1 MIEVFDPIIG
11 EEEIEAV
18 VAALRRGEIS
28 GSFGESIPR
37 FEEEFAA
44 YCGCKYGVAVS
55 SGSTALHIAV
65 AAAGIGAGDEVLIS
79 ASTNIA
85 TALAVVH
92 NGALPV
98 PVDSEEITWNLN
110 LDLIED
116 LITERTKAIIPVH
129 LYGHP
134 VDMDRLMEIARRHNL
149 LVIEDCAESHGA
161 TCRGQMTGSFGDMAC
176 FSFYAN
182 KVITTGEGGM
192 ITTNNEQLAERL
204 RLLRNLAFTK
214 PRFRHEEAGFNFRMT
229 GYQAAMGVAQLAKI
243 DNILSEKRRLAHTY
257 NSFLRDIAGLQL
269 PHEADWAR
277 NIYWMYAVVVHP
289 EFGMSRDEL
298 MDYLRTA
305 NIDTRTFFCP
315 MNLQPCLQ
323 SRPDFRAV
331 PCPVAD
337 GLWENGLYLPS
348 TYSLSEEVI
357 KQIADV
363 VRTASASRKEAL
375 SH

>member
-11 EEEIEAV
+11 EEEIKAV
-18 VAALRRGEIS
+18 EAALRRGEIS

-37 FEEEFAA
+37 FENEFAD

-55 SGSTALHIAV
+55 NGSTALHIAV
-65 AAAGIGAGDEVLIS
+65 AAAGLGPGDEVLIS
-79 ASTNIA
+79 SSTNIA
-85 TALAVVH
+85 TALAVIH
-92 NGALPV
+92 NGAIPV
-98 PVDSEEITWNLN
+98 PVDSEALTWNLD

-134 VDMDRLMEIARRHNL
+134 VDMHRLMEIARRHNL

-192 ITTNNEQLAERL
+192 VTTNNEQLAERL

-257 NSFLRDIAGLQL
+257 NSFLRDIEGLQL

-298 MDYLRTA
+298 MDYLHA
-305 NIDTRTFFCP
+305 AKIDTRTFFCP
-315 MNLQPCLQ
+315 MNQQPCLQ

-363 VRTASASRKEAL
+363 VRSASASRKEAL